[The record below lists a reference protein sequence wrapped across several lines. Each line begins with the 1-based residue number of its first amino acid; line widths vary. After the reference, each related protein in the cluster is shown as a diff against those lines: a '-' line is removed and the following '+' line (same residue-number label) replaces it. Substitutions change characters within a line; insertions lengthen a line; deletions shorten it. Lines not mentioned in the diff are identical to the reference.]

1 LAYHGCCDHVGR
13 NASEKNQG
21 GIMLRNLSYLKV
33 ALALSIC
40 ILPSSL
46 YAAPSEGRVQDP
58 DSLPTCSISVIGQ
71 LVNTVDGSCE
81 NLEDIT
87 AETVEFASGVV
98 GCDLAAILDLISNE
112 AGCDVTQ
119 KPTTEVRTAETTGNN
134 NIGRR

>member
-1 LAYHGCCDHVGR
+1 
-13 NASEKNQG
+13 
-21 GIMLRNLSYLKV
+21 MLRNLSYLKV